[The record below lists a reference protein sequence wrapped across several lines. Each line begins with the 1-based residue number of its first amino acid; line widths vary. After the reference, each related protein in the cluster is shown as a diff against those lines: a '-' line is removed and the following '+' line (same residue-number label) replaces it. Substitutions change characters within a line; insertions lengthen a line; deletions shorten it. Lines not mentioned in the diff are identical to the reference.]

1 VKEKRFKY
9 FDNWKTEI
17 LTCPKC
23 GWEGTFEE
31 GEREYHGVLMDS
43 SCPHCDWFS
52 SPMLAIVRYPSMQE
66 AEDNWDKLSDEEK
79 QDLLAKKIV
88 TEMEKTTSG

>member
-1 VKEKRFKY
+1 VEEKRFKY

-23 GWEGTFEE
+23 GWKGIFEE
-31 GEREYHGVLMDS
+31 GEVEYHGVLMDS
-43 SCPHCDWFS
+43 SCPDCDWLS

-66 AEDNWDKLSDEEK
+66 TEANWDKLNDDEK
-79 QDLLAKKIV
+79 QELLAKRIV
-88 TEMEKTTSG
+88 SEMTKSNKG